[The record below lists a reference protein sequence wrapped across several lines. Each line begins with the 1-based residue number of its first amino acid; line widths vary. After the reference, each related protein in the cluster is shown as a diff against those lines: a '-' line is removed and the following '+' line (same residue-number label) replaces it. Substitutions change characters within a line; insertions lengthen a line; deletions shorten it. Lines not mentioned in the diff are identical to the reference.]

1 MKVLVLSF
9 RDRFGGDVKKV
20 VDKRKKLDTLKTKGA
35 RFQNKTVPKGTCFYF
50 KI

>member
-20 VDKRKKLDTLKTKGA
+20 VDKRKKLDTLKTRG
-35 RFQNKTVPKGTCFYF
+35 RGFKTKPSPKGRVFVL
-50 KI
+50 